1 MPALPTMPSSAPLE
15 LISSDWDPVVAPVRD
30 FLERVSVRLE
40 DQVIE
45 FESEIQEYARYA
57 LENQGKQ
64 LRPTLVALCG
74 GSVGEVTEESVTI
87 AAIIEMIHL
96 ATLVHDDIMDEAL
109 VRRRRPTLAN
119 RWGNGVAVLLGDCLF
134 AHALKLASGLS
145 STEIC
150 KLVATSSERVC
161 AGEILQ
167 SHRRRRWSLDRPDY
181 FKVIEMKTAEL
192 FALACDLG
200 SRLSGGTSAEIGA
213 LRRYGLALGTAYQI
227 YDDCLDL
234 FGAESV
240 VGKSLGT
247 DLSSGKVTLPL
258 IVCLEQ
264 CESREREELI
274 ASLNSW
280 EPAKFQE
287 IRLKLEQCGA
297 LNESR
302 RVIAEFL
309 NAAESALSEIKPG
322 PEIDALLALN
332 CFLARQTALLAG

>member
-1 MPALPTMPSSAPLE
+1 MPAVPTMPSSAPLE

-161 AGEILQ
+161 AG
-167 SHRRRRWSLDRPDY
+167 
-181 FKVIEMKTAEL
+181 
-192 FALACDLG
+192 
-200 SRLSGGTSAEIGA
+200 
-213 LRRYGLALGTAYQI
+213 
-227 YDDCLDL
+227 
-234 FGAESV
+234 
-240 VGKSLGT
+240 
-247 DLSSGKVTLPL
+247 
-258 IVCLEQ
+258 
-264 CESREREELI
+264 
-274 ASLNSW
+274 
-280 EPAKFQE
+280 
-287 IRLKLEQCGA
+287 
-297 LNESR
+297 
-302 RVIAEFL
+302 
-309 NAAESALSEIKPG
+309 
-322 PEIDALLALN
+322 
-332 CFLARQTALLAG
+332 